1 MFTGIL
7 LKRSRIKYTYNE
19 ISVKNT
25 ADRRA
30 VSKLRLPDSVGK
42 NEVFNG
48 QKYTKGKK
56 AYSFYRNRRIRY
68 GIRWRRYF
76 ILRAIISQDQI
87 IMKLKLLRQSEK
99 WESLFS
105 SDKDLKILKARI

>member
-1 MFTGIL
+1 MTSFYVYRDIIE
-7 LKRSRIKYTYNE
+7 RSRIKYTYNE

-56 AYSFYRNRRIRY
+56 AYSFYR
-68 GIRWRRYF
+68 
-76 ILRAIISQDQI
+76 L
-87 IMKLKLLRQSEK
+87 
-99 WESLFS
+99 SL
-105 SDKDLKILKARI
+105 IHI

>member
-1 MFTGIL
+1 MTSFYVYRDIIE
-7 LKRSRIKYTYNE
+7 RSRIKYTYNE

-30 VSKLRLPDSVGK
+30 VSKLRLPDSMGK

-68 GIRWRRYF
+68 VSAGADTSFSGLLSHRIR
-76 ILRAIISQDQI
+76 
-87 IMKLKLLRQSEK
+87 
-99 WESLFS
+99 
-105 SDKDLKILKARI
+105 